1 MRKTKIG
8 LWGISLLAIGLF
20 SIGVSFAYNPTSEDT
35 QNLNSLKSQLDLLI
49 VEDRVNLWDFYDQL
63 KTLEVEYDE
72 DSRLEYMLGNLK
84 DYIYGRLFTF
94 KTADKVSSESFKQ
107 EFLSGYN
114 TGFSLEL
121 DDSLQNCTG
130 WYNTLDDIS
139 FAYNF
144 PTALTIATWYRESTC
159 AYYLPNN

>member
-1 MRKTKIG
+1 LIKLPKQGEFLELVITQQKNKNNFFIFCLNILPFLVYNYQLKVKPPPCGARVKSERLIYFPFDYFILFLINMRKTKIG

-72 DSRLEYMLGNLK
+72 DSRLEYML
-84 DYIYGRLFTF
+84 
-94 KTADKVSSESFKQ
+94 
-107 EFLSGYN
+107 
-114 TGFSLEL
+114 
-121 DDSLQNCTG
+121 
-130 WYNTLDDIS
+130 
-139 FAYNF
+139 
-144 PTALTIATWYRESTC
+144 
-159 AYYLPNN
+159 